1 MEELYRYRS
10 NTIQMSEN
18 GIVYFRTEADDLY
31 TDIDLMNILDLAEK
45 AANGKPFLILMLVN
59 EHEFLLTKEA
69 RNLFSTYEKAIN
81 LIKAE
86 AVMVNS
92 VPTKI
97 MYNLLT
103 KLHAPKFPFKAFT
116 TEKDAVDWLLKHA

>member
-1 MEELYRYRS
+1 
-10 NTIQMSEN
+10 MSEN

-31 TDIDLMNILDLAEK
+31 TDVDLMNILELAEK
-45 AANGKPFLILMLVN
+45 AANGKPFLILMMVN

-92 VPTKI
+92 IPSQI

-103 KLHAPKFPFKAFT
+103 KLHKPKFPFKAFT
-116 TEKDAVDWLLKHA
+116 TEKDAVNWLLQQSKISCLRIVNN

>member
-31 TDIDLMNILDLAEK
+31 TDIDLINILDLAEK
-45 AANGKPFLILMLVN
+45 AANGKPFLILMMVN

-69 RNLFSTYEKAIN
+69 RNLFATYEKAFN

-103 KLHAPKFPFKAFT
+103 KLHKPKFPFKAFT
-116 TEKDAVDWLLKHA
+116 TEKDAVDWLLQHA